1 MTSWILTSQAAYC
14 YTRLSRPGSGISKHT
29 RIPAAKLPDGFRGKL
44 LRLAAEGKALLT
56 IVKG

>member
-1 MTSWILTSQAAYC
+1 MTSWILTSQAAHC
-14 YTRLSRPGSGISKHT
+14 YTSKGGVYRHT
-29 RIPAAKLPDGFRGKL
+29 RIPAAKLPPGFRGKL